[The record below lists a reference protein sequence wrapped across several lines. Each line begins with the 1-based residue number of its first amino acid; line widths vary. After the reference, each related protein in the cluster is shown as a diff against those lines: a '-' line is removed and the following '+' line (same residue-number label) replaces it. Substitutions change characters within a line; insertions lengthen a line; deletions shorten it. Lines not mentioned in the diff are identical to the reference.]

1 MIDLEVTEERLRK
14 KDITLTA
21 APVLTGLGEKYQA
34 DQRKWQGIPS
44 IEISPGGRLWAAFYT
59 GGADEGKDNF
69 VLLKKSDDYGKT
81 WSDPIAA
88 VDPPDEVRA
97 FDQCLWFD
105 PDGRLWLFWAQS
117 LGGFDGRAGVFG
129 VFCQDHEDK
138 AEQWSAPVRIGDGVM
153 LNKPIVCS
161 DGEWLF
167 PVALWKRFPSAFNPD
182 QPRALSNVYSSS
194 DHGKTFQYKG
204 GIAIPGR
211 YYDESVLVEKKNG
224 LLWMLV
230 RCEDGVG
237 QAFSKDGGKT
247 WENPGKSDIPGP
259 NSRFQVMRLRSGNLL
274 MVNHQPENGLYRPNP
289 DEEFFYIRSQLTA
302 YLSCDDG
309 KTWSKQ
315 LLLDER
321 DGVSY
326 PDVAQDDNGDI
337 YIIYDYNRY
346 KDMEILM
353 AVIRETEDNGLE
365 AKQLKV
371 VVDKPH

>member
-1 MIDLEVTEERLRK
+1 M
-14 KDITLTA
+14 A
-21 APVLTGLGEKYQA
+21 
-34 DQRKWQGIPS
+34 
-44 IEISPGGRLWAAFYT
+44 
-59 GGADEGKDNF
+59 
-69 VLLKKSDDYGKT
+69 
-81 WSDPIAA
+81 
-88 VDPPDEVRA
+88 
-97 FDQCLWFD
+97 
-105 PDGRLWLFWAQS
+105 
-117 LGGFDGRAGVFG
+117 
-129 VFCQDHEDK
+129 
-138 AEQWSAPVRIGDGVM
+138 
-153 LNKPIVCS
+153 
-161 DGEWLF
+161 F

>member
-1 MIDLEVTEERLRK
+1 ME
-14 KDITLTA
+14 
-21 APVLTGLGEKYQA
+21 
-34 DQRKWQGIPS
+34 
-44 IEISPGGRLWAAFYT
+44 
-59 GGADEGKDNF
+59 
-69 VLLKKSDDYGKT
+69 
-81 WSDPIAA
+81 
-88 VDPPDEVRA
+88 
-97 FDQCLWFD
+97 
-105 PDGRLWLFWAQS
+105 
-117 LGGFDGRAGVFG
+117 
-129 VFCQDHEDK
+129 
-138 AEQWSAPVRIGDGVM
+138 
-153 LNKPIVCS
+153 
-161 DGEWLF
+161 
-167 PVALWKRFPSAFNPD
+167 
-182 QPRALSNVYSSS
+182 
-194 DHGKTFQYKG
+194 
-204 GIAIPGR
+204 
-211 YYDESVLVEKKNG
+211 
-224 LLWMLV
+224 
-230 RCEDGVG
+230 
-237 QAFSKDGGKT
+237 T

>member
-1 MIDLEVTEERLRK
+1 M
-14 KDITLTA
+14 
-21 APVLTGLGEKYQA
+21 
-34 DQRKWQGIPS
+34 
-44 IEISPGGRLWAAFYT
+44 
-59 GGADEGKDNF
+59 
-69 VLLKKSDDYGKT
+69 
-81 WSDPIAA
+81 
-88 VDPPDEVRA
+88 
-97 FDQCLWFD
+97 
-105 PDGRLWLFWAQS
+105 
-117 LGGFDGRAGVFG
+117 
-129 VFCQDHEDK
+129 
-138 AEQWSAPVRIGDGVM
+138 PVRIGDGVM

-237 QAFSKDGGKT
+237 QAFSKDGGKI

>member
-1 MIDLEVTEERLRK
+1 M
-14 KDITLTA
+14 
-21 APVLTGLGEKYQA
+21 
-34 DQRKWQGIPS
+34 
-44 IEISPGGRLWAAFYT
+44 
-59 GGADEGKDNF
+59 
-69 VLLKKSDDYGKT
+69 
-81 WSDPIAA
+81 
-88 VDPPDEVRA
+88 
-97 FDQCLWFD
+97 
-105 PDGRLWLFWAQS
+105 
-117 LGGFDGRAGVFG
+117 
-129 VFCQDHEDK
+129 
-138 AEQWSAPVRIGDGVM
+138 
-153 LNKPIVCS
+153 
-161 DGEWLF
+161 
-167 PVALWKRFPSAFNPD
+167 
-182 QPRALSNVYSSS
+182 
-194 DHGKTFQYKG
+194 
-204 GIAIPGR
+204 
-211 YYDESVLVEKKNG
+211 
-224 LLWMLV
+224 
-230 RCEDGVG
+230 
-237 QAFSKDGGKT
+237 GGKT